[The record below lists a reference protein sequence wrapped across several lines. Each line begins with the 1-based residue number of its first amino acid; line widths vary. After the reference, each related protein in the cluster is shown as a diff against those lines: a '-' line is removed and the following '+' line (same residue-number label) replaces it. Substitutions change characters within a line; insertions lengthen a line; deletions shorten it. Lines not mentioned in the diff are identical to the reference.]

1 MSESIT
7 LATIAAL
14 TSLILGII
22 NWRIALDTKIQIK
35 NSHGT
40 NMRDDMDKTH
50 KEVIE
55 TKESVDG
62 VGKYLLV
69 LDERLRGIEYSVAKI
84 DKLDSLTK
92 SIGHQLGEINSRIDN
107 IDLENVEGR
116 KRHHT
121 DVRVL
126 RELIKEVEN
135 GRN

>member
-1 MSESIT
+1 MSEAIT

-22 NWRIALDTKIQIK
+22 NWRIALDTRVQVK

-62 VGKYLLV
+62 VGKCLLI

-84 DKLDSLTK
+84 DKLDSCTK

>member
-1 MSESIT
+1 MSEAIT

-22 NWRIALDTKIQIK
+22 NWRIALDTRIQVK

-84 DKLDSLTK
+84 DQLDSRTK

>member
-1 MSESIT
+1 MSEAIT

-22 NWRIALDTKIQIK
+22 NWRIALDTRIQVK

-40 NMRDDMDKTH
+40 NMRDDMDKIH

-62 VGKYLLV
+62 VVKYLLV
-69 LDERLRGIEYSVAKI
+69 LDERLWGIEYSVAKI
-84 DKLDSLTK
+84 DKLDSHTK

>member
-1 MSESIT
+1 MSEAIT

-22 NWRIALDTKIQIK
+22 NWRIALDTRVQVK

-62 VGKYLLV
+62 VGKCLLV
-69 LDERLRGIEYSVAKI
+69 LDERLRGIEYLVAKI
-84 DKLDSLTK
+84 DKLDSSTK

>member
-1 MSESIT
+1 MSEAIT

-22 NWRIALDTKIQIK
+22 NWRIALDTRIQVK

-62 VGKYLLV
+62 VVKYLLV

-84 DKLDSLTK
+84 DKLDSRTK
-92 SIGHQLGEINSRIDN
+92 SIGHQLGAINSRIDN

>member
-1 MSESIT
+1 MSEAIT

-22 NWRIALDTKIQIK
+22 NWRIALDTRVQVK

-40 NMRDDMDKTH
+40 NLREDMDKTH

-84 DKLDSLTK
+84 DKLDFRTK

>member
-1 MSESIT
+1 MSEAIT

-22 NWRIALDTKIQIK
+22 NWRIALDTRIQVK

-40 NMRDDMDKTH
+40 NMRDDMDKIH

-62 VGKYLLV
+62 VVKYLLV
-69 LDERLRGIEYSVAKI
+69 LDERLWGIEYSVAKI
-84 DKLDSLTK
+84 DKLDSHTK

-116 KRHHT
+116 KRHRT

>member
-1 MSESIT
+1 MSEAIT

-22 NWRIALDTKIQIK
+22 NWRIALDTRVQVK

-55 TKESVDG
+55 TKESIDG

-84 DKLDSLTK
+84 DKLDSRTK

>member
-1 MSESIT
+1 MSEAIT

-22 NWRIALDTKIQIK
+22 NWRIALDTRIQVK

-50 KEVIE
+50 KEVIG

-84 DKLDSLTK
+84 DKLDSRTK

-116 KRHHT
+116 KRRHT